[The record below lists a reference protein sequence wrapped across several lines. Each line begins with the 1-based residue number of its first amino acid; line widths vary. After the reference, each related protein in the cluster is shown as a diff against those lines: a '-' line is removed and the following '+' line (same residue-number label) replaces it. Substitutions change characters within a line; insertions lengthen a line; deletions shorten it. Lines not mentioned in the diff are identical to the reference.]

1 MPLSFGLS
9 HGNIWSRGAPVD
21 LATSPV
27 MLRELQLSS
36 PFR

>member
-9 HGNIWSRGAPVD
+9 HGNVWSCGAPVH

-36 PFR
+36 LLR